1 MDRSIFL
8 FGIDTKAPGGVNIGI
23 LQSRRPLHCEW
34 FFYAYMSL
42 TKYLVSDILQII
54 SDLRGEASVNTDA
67 DRIRAIS
74 RSEQDLA
81 RRMFFRIHLI
91 KDQSI
96 GTGDDATTSF
106 TIGSATY
113 PMRNKG
119 LTEVFV
125 GGTARE
131 NRREVVDF
139 AQFKE
144 LYDENNDANIAYE
157 YFDQANDVWKV
168 RVNPTPDTGDEVTA
182 SWYYI
187 PPTRTTTSDSVIT
200 SDPYIIAYLAL
211 ADIYHGE
218 DELQSEQLA
227 RQEAE
232 NRLDEAMGIENSPAV
247 NQTYQMQPP
256 TRKGIGSY

>member
-1 MDRSIFL
+1 
-8 FGIDTKAPGGVNIGI
+8 
-23 LQSRRPLHCEW
+23 
-34 FFYAYMSL
+34 MSL

-54 SDLRGEASVNTDA
+54 SDLRGESSVNTDA

-81 RRMFFRIHLI
+81 RRMFFRIHLV

-96 GTGDDATTSF
+96 GTGDGSTTSF
-106 TIGSATY
+106 TVGSATY

-119 LTEVFV
+119 VTEVFV
-125 GGTARE
+125 GGTAE
-131 NRREVVDF
+131 GNRRDVIDF

-144 LYDENNDANIAYE
+144 LYDSNEDVNVAYE
-157 YFDQANDVWKV
+157 YFDQANDAWKV
-168 RVNPTPDTGDEVTA
+168 RVNPVPADGDDVTA

-187 PPTRTTTSDSVIT
+187 PPTRTSSSDSVVT
-200 SDPYIIAYLAL
+200 LDPYIVAYLAL

-232 NRLDEAMGIENSPAV
+232 NRLEEAMGVENSPAV

-256 TRKGIGSY
+256 TRRGIGSY

>member
-1 MDRSIFL
+1 M
-8 FGIDTKAPGGVNIGI
+8 
-23 LQSRRPLHCEW
+23 
-34 FFYAYMSL
+34 
-42 TKYLVSDILQII
+42 
-54 SDLRGEASVNTDA
+54 RGESSVNTDA

-74 RSEQDLA
+74 RAEQDFA
-81 RRMFFRIHLI
+81 RRMFFRIHLV

-96 GTGDDATTSF
+96 GTGDASTVAF
-106 TIGSATY
+106 TIGTATY
-113 PMRNKG
+113 PMRDKG

-125 GGTARE
+125 GGTIE
-131 NRREVVDF
+131 EDRREVVDF

-144 LYDENNDANIAYE
+144 LYNANASARIAYE
-157 YFDQANDVWKV
+157 YFDQANDAWKV
-168 RVNPTPDTGDEVTA
+168 KVNPTPASGDEITA

-187 PPTRTTTSDSVIT
+187 PPTRTATSDYVVV
-200 SDPYIIAYLAL
+200 SDPYIVAYLSL

-232 NRLDEAMGIENSPAV
+232 NRLEEAMGVENAPAI
-247 NQTYQMQPP
+247 NQTYQMQPQ

>member
-1 MDRSIFL
+1 
-8 FGIDTKAPGGVNIGI
+8 
-23 LQSRRPLHCEW
+23 
-34 FFYAYMSL
+34 MSL

-74 RSEQDLA
+74 RAEQDYA

-96 GTGDDATTSF
+96 GTGDGSTSTF
-106 TIGSATY
+106 TIGTTTY

-119 LTEVFV
+119 LTEIFV
-125 GGTARE
+125 GGTLE
-131 NRREVVDF
+131 SNRLTVVDF
-139 AQFKE
+139 AQYKE
-144 LYDENNDANIAYE
+144 LYSADANAKIAYE
-157 YFDQANDVWKV
+157 YFDQANDAWKV
-168 RVNPTPDTGDEVTA
+168 KVNPVPATDDAITG

-187 PPTRTTTSDSVIT
+187 PPTKTLTSEYIVVN
-200 SDPYIIAYLAL
+200 DPYIIAYLAL

-232 NRLDEAMGIENSPAV
+232 NRVSESMGLENTPAI
-247 NQTYQMQPP
+247 NQTYQVQPH

>member
-1 MDRSIFL
+1 
-8 FGIDTKAPGGVNIGI
+8 
-23 LQSRRPLHCEW
+23 
-34 FFYAYMSL
+34 MSL

-54 SDLRGEASVNTDA
+54 SDLRGESSVNTDS

-74 RSEQDLA
+74 RVEQDYA
-81 RRMFFRIHLI
+81 RRMFFRIHLV

-96 GTGDDATTSF
+96 GTGDASTSTF
-106 TIGSATY
+106 TIGSTTY

-125 GGTARE
+125 GGTLE
-131 NRREVVDF
+131 SNRLTVVDF

-144 LYDENNDANIAYE
+144 LYNSDANAKIAYE
-157 YFDQANDVWKV
+157 YFDQANDAWKV
-168 RVNPTPDTGDEVTA
+168 KVNPIPATGDAITG
-182 SWYYI
+182 SWYYV
-187 PPTRTTTSDSVIT
+187 PPTKTST
-200 SDPYIIAYLAL
+200 SEYIVVNDPYIIAYLAL

-232 NRLDEAMGIENSPAV
+232 NRVSESMGLENTPAI
-247 NQTYQMQPP
+247 NQTYQVQPH